1 MSAAGAPP
9 ELEVVPAA
17 VQDIL
22 PMREDYRAAMGCQ
35 IVHDS
40 YHERGFTDSYL
51 LKVGGEVVG
60 YASVAG
66 DPHPPREVVKELY
79 VAPAHRAASS
89 DLFRAV
95 LAAARPRWIEA
106 QTNDPF
112 LRVPLF
118 DYAESLRA
126 NRILFEDGRT
136 TTAPAPPGVE
146 LRRISEDEKRAVF
159 AHTLVPV
166 GDWVLDLKGETVA
179 TGGLLFHYN
188 PPYGDIHME
197 VAAPY
202 RGRGYGAYLVQEL
215 KRICYETGRVP
226 AARCNVENMASRR
239 TLERA
244 GMVVCGHIVRG
255 EVREAAGA

>member
-1 MSAAGAPP
+1 MQ
-9 ELEVVPAA
+9 LEVTLTSVET
-17 VQDIL
+17 IL
-22 PMREDYRAAMGCQ
+22 PMREEYRRAMGCQ

-51 LKVGGEVVG
+51 VKADGEVAG

-66 DPHPPREVVKELY
+66 DPHPPRNIVKELY
-79 VAPAHRAASS
+79 VAAAHRGATTE
-89 DLFRAV
+89 LFRA
-95 LAAARPRWIEA
+95 LIAAARPRWIAA

-118 DYAESLRA
+118 DCATSVTA
-126 NRILFEDGRT
+126 DRILFEDGGT
-136 TTAPAPPGVE
+136 TVLRPPGVE
-146 LRRISEDEKRAVF
+146 LRRISQDERSRVF
-159 AHTLVPV
+159 PHTLVPL
-166 GDWVLDLKGETVA
+166 GDWVLDLAGEVVA

-215 KRICYETGRVP
+215 KRICYEMDRVP
-226 AARCNVENMASRR
+226 AARCNIDNVASRR

-255 EVREAAGA
+255 ELP